1 MTQRSDA
8 GEARSGGPTV
18 SSQARY
24 HRATALPDDKYFDNV
39 IRFFFQ
45 SERNEYDFM
54 HAKGITTKSAPF
66 GNLDTPMITMK
77 LVGGEYKPCIESSPR

>member
-8 GEARSGGPTV
+8 GAARSAAPRPRVKHSITEPLRSLMISILTMLYV
-18 SSQARY
+18 
-24 HRATALPDDKYFDNV
+24 F
-39 IRFFFQ
+39 IFQ